1 MNKCCEKINMVCT
14 LRWAGVILIAVCI
27 ISTILGV
34 ISGVDRGAGFTD
46 ALMIVVIGLANGVFQ
61 PLVLLGI
68 AEGLARM
75 NKA

>member
-14 LRWAGVILIAVCI
+14 LRWAAVILITVCI

-34 ISGVDRGAGFTD
+34 IAGVNRGAGFDD
-46 ALMIVVIGLANGVFQ
+46 ALAIVVIGLANGVFQ

-75 NKA
+75 NKI